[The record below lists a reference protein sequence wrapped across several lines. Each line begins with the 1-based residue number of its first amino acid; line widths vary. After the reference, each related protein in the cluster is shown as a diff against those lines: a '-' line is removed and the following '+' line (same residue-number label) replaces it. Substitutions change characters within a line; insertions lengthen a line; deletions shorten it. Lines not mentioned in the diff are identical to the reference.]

1 MPTLTLTDDQVIEI
15 VKQLSP
21 ERQQSLFDFLLMN
34 QWDSWVELS
43 EYGQERVR
51 RIASSRGR
59 DWGAMSQEEREGF
72 VDELVHEDRQ
82 CRQ

>member
-34 QWDSWVELS
+34 QWGSWVELF
-43 EYGQERVR
+43 EYGQECEPV
-51 RIASSRGR
+51 
-59 DWGAMSQEEREGF
+59 QNP
-72 VDELVHEDRQ
+72 
-82 CRQ
+82 